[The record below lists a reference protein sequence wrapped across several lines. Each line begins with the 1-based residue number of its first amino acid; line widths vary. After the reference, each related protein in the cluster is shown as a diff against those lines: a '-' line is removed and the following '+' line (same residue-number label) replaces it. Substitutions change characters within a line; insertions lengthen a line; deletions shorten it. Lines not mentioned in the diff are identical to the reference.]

1 VQETI
6 MAVNPI
12 PPGHGTV
19 TPSITVA
26 GAAKAIDWYK
36 KALGAEEVS
45 RFEGPDGHIMHAEIR
60 IGDSYIMMGD
70 EMPEYGAR
78 GPGLLGGT
86 STSFFIYGPDV
97 DARWKRAVD
106 AGGKVIMPLADQF
119 WGDRSGCVEDPFGHQ
134 WWISQRIKD
143 MTREELRKA
152 GDAFIPQQAS
162 A

>member
-1 VQETI
+1 

-12 PPGHGTV
+12 PPDHGTV
-19 TPSITVA
+19 TPSIIVA

-45 RFEGPDGHIMHAEIR
+45 RFEGPDGRIMHAEIR
-60 IGDSYIMMGD
+60 IGDSHIMMGD
-70 EMPEYGAR
+70 EMPDYGAR

-86 STSFFIYGPDV
+86 PVSFFIYGTDV

-106 AGGKVIMPLADQF
+106 AGGKVVMPLTDQF
-119 WGDRSGCVEDPFGHQ
+119 WGDRSGCVEDPFGHH
-134 WWISQRIKD
+134 WWISQRMKE
-143 MTREELRKA
+143 MTPDELRKA
-152 GDAFIPQQAS
+152 ADAFFAQAAS

>member
-1 VQETI
+1 
-6 MAVNPI
+6 MAIDPI
-12 PPGHGTV
+12 PPAHGTV

-36 KALGAEEVS
+36 KALGAEEIS
-45 RFEGPDGHIMHAEIR
+45 RFEGPGGRIMHAEIR
-60 IGDSYIMMGD
+60 IGDSHIMMGD

-86 STSFFIYGPDV
+86 STAFFVYGPDV

-134 WWISQRIKD
+134 WWISQRIKE

-152 GDAFIPQQAS
+152 GDEFMSQAAS

>member
-1 VQETI
+1 
-6 MAVNPI
+6 MATTQAVPK
-12 PPGHGTV
+12 GYHTV
-19 TPSITVA
+19 TPSLVIA
-26 GAAKAIDWYK
+26 GAAKAIEFYK
-36 KALGAEEVS
+36 KAFGAEEKS
-45 RFEGPDGHIMHAEIR
+45 RFPAPNGTLMHAEIR
-60 IGDSYIMMGD
+60 IGDSIIMMGD

-119 WGDRSGCVEDPFGHQ
+119 WGDRSGCVEDPFGHH

-152 GDAFIPQQAS
+152 GDAFIAQQAS